1 MRKRLQAKNSKRF
14 AQNGEKTGM
23 NPYEI
28 FDGLVFQAE
37 DPRGKLGELRT
48 SWRLL
53 KAGENRLKKNG
64 AEYVLSLRAEDIL
77 AAVQYHR
84 ERGEKVP
91 LDSRHALY
99 LAAEAAGVSEAAAL
113 RMVPQGIAAM
123 GFGDIVERDGD
134 LWIANVEWLPL
145 AAEMFRRGQ
154 LRYFSPVVRGL
165 DGKGPVRVTSV
176 ALDNVPALC
185 DLDVLAA
192 SGEEPGQSGNNKK
205 QEDKMKKLEAA
216 LRKLLGD
223 ASLALGAEQDEALAG
238 KVEVLAGEL
247 PGLREQA
254 GKVEALNAEIATLKP
269 KAERADALELAAE
282 TAKKTGLIDAALA
295 DGRVCKA
302 QKDLLL
308 KMDSVALGEFLQ
320 AIPASKTVPV
330 GAAAQASTEAVV
342 ALTSEEQRVAKSM
355 GIDEAAML
363 EEKKRQLKNEGGA
376 K

>member
-1 MRKRLQAKNSKRF
+1 MN
-14 AQNGEKTGM
+14 

-192 SGEEPGQSGNNKK
+192 SGEEPGQNGNNKK